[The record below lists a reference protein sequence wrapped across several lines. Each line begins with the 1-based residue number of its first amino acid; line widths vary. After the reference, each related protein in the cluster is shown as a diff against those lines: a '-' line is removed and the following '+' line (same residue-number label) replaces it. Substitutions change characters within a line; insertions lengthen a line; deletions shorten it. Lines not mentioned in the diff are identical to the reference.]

1 VEVAARPDPGRA
13 ILLLRDEADGG
24 ILPFEPHMLVSA
36 ARAEGSLAHDITYVQ
51 LPNNRPPS
59 REGHLFTDNVRPL
72 IEAVAAWLAERHL

>member
-1 VEVAARPDPGRA
+1 
-13 ILLLRDEADGG
+13 
-24 ILPFEPHMLVSA
+24 MLVSA